1 MAKAKAAVQRV
12 EVRSAAIYARIS
24 ADVEGTGLGVSRQL
38 EDCRKL
44 ATDRGWVVGDEYV
57 DNDVSAFSGKRRR
70 DYERMIADLA
80 SGARDAV
87 IVYNLDRLHRR
98 PVELEEFVTLCESV
112 GVRDVAT
119 VTADIDLGNDDGLFM
134 ARIFAA
140 FAAKE
145 SGRKSARVRR
155 KLLQNA
161 EKGLPHGSARPFG
174 YDDDK
179 ITVRQDEAAVVR
191 EMVER
196 YLAGESLRGLTIWLN
211 DTKVAPAI
219 ATSWQTTAVRQI
231 LGSGRI
237 AGLREHHGQV
247 IGPAV
252 WPAIIT
258 PAQRDRVLARM
269 AARTVTK
276 TRAPRTYLLSGMLRC
291 GRCGNRL
298 YSQARHTNPTNRV
311 RRYVCLK
318 GPDHGGC
325 GRLTVVAQPVED
337 LLTDAVLARLDS
349 PQLADALSGR
359 STVDADVAALSARL
373 DADTARLDELASL
386 YAEGAVSAREWITA
400 RDPIT
405 ARIGDTRRQI
415 ATATDTGGLY
425 ELAGT
430 GAQLRDRWDDPDL
443 GLDRQHAIIKS
454 ILDHAVIAPGTP
466 GSRSLDINRV
476 QPSWRM

>member
-1 MAKAKAAVQRV
+1 MAKVKSPGQRV
-12 EVRSAAIYARIS
+12 GVRSVAIYARIS
-24 ADVEGTGLGVSRQL
+24 ADVEGTGLGVARQL

-44 ATDRGWVVGDEYV
+44 AADRGWPIGDEYV
-57 DNDVSAFSGKRRR
+57 DNDVSAYSGKPRRE
-70 DYERMIADLA
+70 YARMLADLT

-98 PVELEEFVTLCESV
+98 PVELEEFVTLCESS

-161 EKGLPHGSARPFG
+161 EQGLPHGSVRPFG
-174 YDDDK
+174 YESDK
-179 ITVRQDEAAVVR
+179 ITLRDAEAKVIR
-191 EMVER
+191 EMVDR
-196 YLAGESLRGLTIWLN
+196 YLAGASIRSLTIWLN
-211 DTKVAPAI
+211 DAGIAPAV
-219 ATSWQTTAVRQI
+219 AKSWQTSAVRQI
-231 LGSGRI
+231 LTSGRI
-237 AGLREHHGQV
+237 AGLREHHGEV
-247 IGPAV
+247 IGPAT
-252 WPAIIT
+252 WTAIIT
-258 PAQRDRVLARM
+258 PAERDRILARM
-269 AARTVTK
+269 ATRALTK

-298 YSQARHTNPTNRV
+298 FSQARHSNPDNRV

-325 GRLTVVAQPVED
+325 GRLTVVASPVEE
-337 LLTDAVLARLDS
+337 LLTDAVLTRLDS
-349 PQLADALSGR
+349 PQLAEALAGKS
-359 STVDADVAALSARL
+359 SVDADVAALATQL
-373 DADTARLDELASL
+373 EADQARLDELAGL
-386 YAEGAVSAREWITA
+386 YAAGAVSAREWIAA

-405 ARIGDTRRQI
+405 ERIAQARRDI
-415 ATATDTGGLY
+415 AHATDTSSVVD
-425 ELAGT
+425 LAGC
-430 GAQLRDRWDDPDL
+430 GEVLRGQWDDLDI
-443 GLDRQHAIIKS
+443 DRQQAIIKS
-454 ILDHAVIAPGTP
+454 VLDHAVIAPGNP

-476 QPSWRM
+476 QPVWRI